1 MTEAEAEKKMIKM
14 KSKILF
20 SIENWFSMR
29 ETLRQDGISCML
41 Q

>member
-1 MTEAEAEKKMIKM
+1 MTEAEAEKKMMKM
-14 KSKILF
+14 KSKVF
-20 SIENWFSMR
+20 SIENWFSTR